1 MNLDTLQ
8 QLDHKTAQGVLAAA
22 ALSTAPNPGVA
33 EAPQLLQRYTK
44 QANDVLS
51 EIRLRLRI
59 SPADDSI
66 AARAAIDNVLAN
78 ALQGLMLNPANV
90 SSVLNR
96 VGQSGRLAPVLYEVV
111 QSKHFSNLFYT
122 LGVSSNHVED
132 AVKHPDDHQHLMT
145 EGVQENGKTLSLFMK
160 QIISRDERN
169 SHWLLVQTNRI
180 GIQQHVQAAWRIY
193 PSDVDLSQASVPID
207 ALKAFVDVF
216 GCPISVGDK
225 KALFVDPQQFP
236 FDANVKV
243 EWTGA
248 PPEFFVTF
256 SQTTNSDTRL
266 FRVGLAYCID
276 VPKYRT
282 SLKKHG
288 VKIHEPTPSM
298 VSA

>member
-1 MNLDTLQ
+1 
-8 QLDHKTAQGVLAAA
+8 
-22 ALSTAPNPGVA
+22 
-33 EAPQLLQRYTK
+33 
-44 QANDVLS
+44 
-51 EIRLRLRI
+51 
-59 SPADDSI
+59 
-66 AARAAIDNVLAN
+66 
-78 ALQGLMLNPANV
+78 
-90 SSVLNR
+90 
-96 VGQSGRLAPVLYEVV
+96 
-111 QSKHFSNLFYT
+111 
-122 LGVSSNHVED
+122 
-132 AVKHPDDHQHLMT
+132 
-145 EGVQENGKTLSLFMK
+145 
-160 QIISRDERN
+160 
-169 SHWLLVQTNRI
+169 
-180 GIQQHVQAAWRIY
+180 
-193 PSDVDLSQASVPID
+193 VPID